1 MAPRR
6 QGTPASAGPPSRSAA
21 APKPA
26 PLNEGNLDVNRKLF
40 AMGAAAALFAVILAG
55 CGGSQGSAISQA
67 AAAKY
72 DARTKDVSCS
82 KAGIML
88 FVGARATVYACTIS
102 GVPPAA
108 RPIKHLT
115 DYSLVRCFVRAN
127 GDVFEVT
134 DQIVALEKLNG
145 QDLGCR

>member
-1 MAPRR
+1 
-6 QGTPASAGPPSRSAA
+6 
-21 APKPA
+21 
-26 PLNEGNLDVNRKLF
+26 VNRKLF